1 MQGIVSRSEKR
12 ARPSKAETT
21 HLGKAAHKW
30 DLTVRRMLQRFA
42 RQQWPDEHILGLI
55 PVRRYRLRKQFEP
68 GNYMWWV
75 ERDIPPFDRYRCE
88 AYRVELSLAGPD
100 QPRLVVRTGIS
111 AYSVAPISIEGLNS
125 ALVRAGV
132 DTPLVIR
139 RQFGPALDP

>member
-1 MQGIVSRSEKR
+1 MQGIISRSEKR
-12 ARPSKAETT
+12 TRPSKAETT

-30 DLTVRRMLQRFA
+30 DHTIRRMLRRFA

-75 ERDIPPFDRYRCE
+75 ERDIPPYDRFQCA
-88 AYRVELSLAGPD
+88 AYRVEMILNGPD
-100 QPRLVVRTGIS
+100 QPHLILRSGEAVYPVTQMS
-111 AYSVAPISIEGLNS
+111 AEGLLD
-125 ALVRAGV
+125 ALKKMST
-132 DTPLVIR
+132 DTPLIIQ